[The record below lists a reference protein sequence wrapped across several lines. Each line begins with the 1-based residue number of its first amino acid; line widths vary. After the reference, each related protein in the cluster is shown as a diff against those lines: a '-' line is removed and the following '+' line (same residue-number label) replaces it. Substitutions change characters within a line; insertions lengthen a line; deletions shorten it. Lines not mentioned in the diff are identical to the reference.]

1 MSLSS
6 SCRASNPD
14 YLYRMIQTLEVK
26 DFVDR
31 FREKK
36 IALLDARSESEFK
49 QGHIPGAVNIPLL
62 NDEHRKIVGTIY
74 KQKGREA
81 AVLSGFDLVGGKFG
95 DLVRSARELSE
106 DKQIMLYC
114 WRGGMRS
121 NIMAW
126 TLNTAGFNVTLLKG
140 GYKTFRRY
148 TLEQFNQHKR
158 IIVIG
163 GRTGT
168 GKTDLLRQLKKNGE
182 QVIDLEAL
190 ANHKGSAFGALGEDP
205 QPRNEHFENML
216 GMEWS
221 LVDPERNLWLENES
235 VLIGAV
241 KIPDHIYERM
251 RNAPVIELQCNMESR
266 MKRIMHDYGKFGS
279 DILAE
284 NTMKLTKRLGDQR
297 ARKAI
302 EALLNGDKK
311 TWMEE
316 TLFYYD
322 KTYDYGMAQR
332 KPDKIFSVEFKA
344 DETIES
350 LAERVLLQAHQ
361 LDKQPALK

>member
-1 MSLSS
+1 
-6 SCRASNPD
+6 
-14 YLYRMIQTLEVK
+14 MIQSADIKEFT
-26 DFVDR
+26 DR
-31 FREKK
+31 LQQKK
-36 IALLDARSESEFK
+36 ITLIDARSESEFK

-95 DLVRSARELSE
+95 DIVRAVSELSA
-106 DKQIMLYC
+106 DKQVMLYC

-121 NIMAW
+121 NIIAW
-126 TLNTAGFNVTLLKG
+126 TLNTAGFKVTLLKG
-140 GYKTFRRY
+140 GYKTFRRWV
-148 TLEQFNQHKR
+148 LEQFNYQKK
-158 IIVIG
+158 IVIIG
-163 GRTGT
+163 GRTGS
-168 GKTDLLRQLKKNGE
+168 GKTDLLRELKKKGK

-190 ANHKGSAFGALGEDP
+190 ASHKGSAFGGLGENP

-216 GMEWS
+216 AMEWS
-221 LVDPERNLWLENES
+221 QIDPDQNLWLENES
-235 VLIGAV
+235 ILIGSV
-241 KIPDHIYERM
+241 KIPDGVYEMM
-251 RNAPVIELQCNMESR
+251 RTASVIELQCDIETR
-266 MKRIMHDYGKFGS
+266 MKRIMNDYGKYGS

-302 EALLNGDKK
+302 EALLNNDKK

-322 KTYDYGMAQR
+322 RTYDYGMSQR
-332 KPDKIFSVEFKA
+332 KPEKIFSVEVKA
-344 DETIES
+344 GDTMDLVS
-350 LAERVLLQAHQ
+350 DRVLAYVQR
-361 LDKQPALK
+361 LDKQLV